1 MEMEILFQD
10 LILLLVFVYLLA
22 DLVSSL
28 IIFNALTDSFIKKFL
43 RDSSIPASILS
54 AKNSMKSKT
63 GKSSY
68 SSGTYSPTG
77 WGLEREQRSSEDV
90 MRCCIVCDGFLLWGL
105 TFVVAVDIVAA
116 AVVVIAVAAAV
127 VVWKMSI

>member
-1 MEMEILFQD
+1 M
-10 LILLLVFVYLLA
+10 
-22 DLVSSL
+22 
-28 IIFNALTDSFIKKFL
+28 

-63 GKSSY
+63 GKNSY
-68 SSGTYSPTG
+68 PSGTYSPTG

-90 MRCCIVCDGFLLWGL
+90 MRCCIVCDGFLLLGL

-116 AVVVIAVAAAV
+116 AIVIAVAAAV